1 MAQGLHSIIRTKF
14 LGDIM
19 ETKTTYNLA
28 RITAALLLSAS
39 LTACNAP
46 DRLSRIGK
54 APDHAEINN
63 PLQQKGYKPVTTPQP
78 SLRAEDSVSQ
88 PNSLWRAGSKAFF
101 RDQRAAQV
109 GDILTV
115 NIKIADD
122 ANLKNETSNS
132 RSSGES
138 AGFPSVLGMESS
150 VIGRAFPGGFDPS
163 AALDITSDG
172 SFSGDG
178 EVKRNEAINLDLA
191 AMIVQKLPNGNLVIN
206 GSQEVL
212 VNNEMRELNV
222 KGIIRPEDIA
232 SDNTISHEKIAD
244 ARISY
249 GGRGTVSDVQQP
261 RYGQQLID
269 IISPF

>member
-1 MAQGLHSIIRTKF
+1 MTNTTRPMSIMALC
-14 LGDIM
+14 LL
-19 ETKTTYNLA
+19 TTV
-28 RITAALLLSAS
+28 S

-46 DRLSRIGK
+46 ERLSRIGK
-54 APDHAEINN
+54 APDHAAIEN
-63 PLQQKGYKPVTTPQP
+63 PLADRNYVPVTTPQP
-78 SLRAEDSVSQ
+78 SIRAEDTVSQ
-88 PNSLWRAGSKAFF
+88 PNSLWRSGSRAFF
-101 RDQRAAQV
+101 KDQRAAKV

-115 NIKIADD
+115 KIAIADD
-122 ANLKNETSNS
+122 ANVKNESKNS
-132 RSSGES
+132 RAAGET
-138 AGFPSVLGMESS
+138 AGFPNVLGMESS

-163 AALDITSDG
+163 AALDIESDG
-172 SFSGDG
+172 SYEGKG
-178 EVKRNEAINLDLA
+178 EIKRNEAINLDLA

-212 VNNEMRELNV
+212 VNNEMRQLNV
-222 KGIIRPEDIA
+222 KGIIRPEDIG